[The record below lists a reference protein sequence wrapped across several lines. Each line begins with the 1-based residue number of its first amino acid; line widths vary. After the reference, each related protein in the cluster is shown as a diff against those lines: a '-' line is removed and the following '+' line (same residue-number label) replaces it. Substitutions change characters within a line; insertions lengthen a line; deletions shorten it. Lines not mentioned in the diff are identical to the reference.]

1 MQAIFNAT
9 TPGYI
14 YLDSL
19 SRDQYLGVALGLVS
33 TLTHVD
39 DVEAR
44 RSAAGILR
52 KMATLLAKEYFWEL
66 SP

>member
-44 RSAAGILR
+44 SSAAGILR

>member
-1 MQAIFNAT
+1 MFNAT

-19 SRDQYLGVALGLVS
+19 SRDQYLGIALGLVS

-39 DVEAR
+39 DAAAQS
-44 RSAAGILR
+44 SAAAILR
-52 KMATLLAKEYFWEL
+52 KMATLLVKEYFWEL